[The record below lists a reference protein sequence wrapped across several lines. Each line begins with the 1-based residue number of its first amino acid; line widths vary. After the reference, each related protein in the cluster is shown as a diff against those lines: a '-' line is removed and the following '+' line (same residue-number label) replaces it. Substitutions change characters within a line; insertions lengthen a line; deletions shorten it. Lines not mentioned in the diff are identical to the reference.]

1 MTLALNR
8 FANGDTN
15 YVAKHNANADALE
28 AEAASVRGALAASMG
43 AAVSLGAAF
52 PALFGTAAAVIGATS
67 YKCTGAGTLLTVQAG
82 YAWLPAAALVVS
94 RLTSATLEFSGL
106 AAATYYVTSDATGA
120 PVRTSTPTDALYSV
134 VWTGSA
140 FGAITRLAK
149 IVWGAADQDAA
160 QNNTA
165 MGATYESLDA
175 TLEAIAAA
183 AQAGAKPYI
192 PEIKDVAY
200 GASITA
206 DFSDCDVIRI
216 TLAGNPTITLTGA
229 ADGQKCILE
238 LKQDAT
244 GSRTVTWSANV
255 RYGSALTSV
264 DLSSAGGALD
274 RVGLIYHGP
283 SSKYDVLAVQPGF

>member
-1 MTLALNR
+1 MTLALQR

-15 YVAKHNANADALE
+15 YVAKHNSNADALE
-28 AEAASVRGALAASMG
+28 AEAASIRQSIASSVG
-43 AAVSLGAAF
+43 AAISLGSAF
-52 PALFGTAAAVIGATS
+52 QAIFGSSPAVIGANS
-67 YKCTGAGTLLTVQAG
+67 YKCTGSDTILTVQAG
-82 YAWLPAAALVVS
+82 YAWLPGAAMVVS
-94 RLTSATLEFSGL
+94 RATSATLNFSGL
-106 AAATYYVTSDATGA
+106 AAATYYVSADATGA

-255 RYGSALTSV
+255 RYGT
-264 DLSSAGGALD
+264 DLPSITLSTAGGALD
-274 RVGLIYHGP
+274 RVGLIYNAAAA
-283 SSKYDVLAVQPGF
+283 KYDAVALQRGF

>member
-1 MTLALNR
+1 MTLTLNR

-15 YVAKHNANADALE
+15 YVAKHNGNADALE
-28 AEAASVRGALAASMG
+28 AEAASVRSALAASMG

-52 PALFGTAAAVIGATS
+52 PALFGASAAVIGANS
-67 YKCTGAGTLLTVQAG
+67 YKCTGASTLLTVQAG

-106 AAATYYVTSDATGA
+106 AAATYYVTADATGA

-134 VWTGSA
+134 VWDGSA
-140 FGAITRLAK
+140 FGTITRLAK

-160 QNNTA
+160 QSNAA

-175 TLEAIAAA
+175 ALEAIAAA
-183 AQAGAKPYI
+183 AQAGTKPYI

-200 GASITA
+200 AASITA
-206 DFSDCDVIRI
+206 DFSDADIIRI
-216 TLAGNPTITLTGA
+216 TLAGNPTITLDGA
-229 ADGQKCILE
+229 ADGQKIILE
-238 LKQDAT
+238 LTQDAT

-255 RYGSALTSV
+255 RYGPSLPSI